1 MHIQHENLD
10 DTSMSILRDLDPNYG
25 KANFGDQ
32 HVASRWKAATLTIG
46 VASIAFFGWTAGQS
60 LDAKIPDGTPT
71 PSTIPAEIA
80 VKPGIEARAES
91 VTAQAEPKG
100 ALIDESKTAT
110 PSQASN
116 LPLPDLLSSSISGT
130 SHQKDGSKELQNAKI
145 TVAKPQKRPPQKSRK
160 IDRPQSRTNKSL
172 ADRDVA
178 IIRSLVK

>member
-1 MHIQHENLD
+1 
-10 DTSMSILRDLDPNYG
+10 MSILRDLDPNYG
-25 KANFGDQ
+25 KANVGDQ

-46 VASIAFFGWTAGQS
+46 VASIAFFGWTAGQN
-60 LDAKIPDGTPT
+60 LDAKIPDGTP
-71 PSTIPAEIA
+71 PAEIA
-80 VKPGIEARAES
+80 VKPGIEARVES
-91 VTAQAEPKG
+91 VTAQAEPKA

-116 LPLPDLLSSSISGT
+116 LPLSDLLSSSISGA

-172 ADRDVA
+172 VDRDVA